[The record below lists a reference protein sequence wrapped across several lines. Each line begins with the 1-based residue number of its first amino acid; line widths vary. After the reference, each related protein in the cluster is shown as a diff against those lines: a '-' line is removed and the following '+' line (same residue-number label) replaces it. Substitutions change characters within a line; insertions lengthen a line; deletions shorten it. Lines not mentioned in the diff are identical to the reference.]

1 MADGGLAQ
9 VLKEGTVERGQLRRR
24 NQRASH
30 LQGSLCEQTK
40 QKTESVQEALF
51 FFFLKSKTVP
61 SDFKSKMDE
70 SKFLLIKKLF
80 QTHSDSTSHFRC
92 SEFSKDSLLELE
104 GGCVRKTLAME
115 TPGCEYGPQTQVKR
129 WAQ

>member
-9 VLKEGTVERGQLRRR
+9 VLKEGTVERGQLRWR

-61 SDFKSKMDE
+61 SDFKSKMDK

-92 SEFSKDSLLELE
+92 SEFSKI
-104 GGCVRKTLAME
+104 VF
-115 TPGCEYGPQTQVKR
+115 
-129 WAQ
+129 